1 VARCLLPIGRIG
13 LNGRCYTANSMAA
26 PGIQNLTFVRGDTE
40 TVQVTMTSDGAAP
53 VNITGRTYA
62 SQLRTSPDISAI
74 SASATCSITDA
85 ANGVMT
91 VLFTATST
99 ATLDPGYYYWDLQE
113 TNGATVTT
121 VLQGTVNV
129 LPDVTRV

>member
-1 VARCLLPIGRIG
+1 
-13 LNGRCYTANSMAA
+13 MAA

-40 TVQVTMTSDGAAP
+40 TVQVTMTSDGETP

-62 SQLRTSPDISAI
+62 AQLRTTPDISAI
-74 SASATCSITDA
+74 SASATCTITDA

-99 ATLDPGYYYWDLQE
+99 SALDPGYYYWDLQE
-113 TNGATVTT
+113 TSGSTVTT

-129 LPDVTRV
+129 LADVTRV

>member
-1 VARCLLPIGRIG
+1 
-13 LNGRCYTANSMAA
+13 MAA

-40 TVQVTMTSDGAAP
+40 TVQVTMTSDGTTP
-53 VNITGRTYA
+53 VDITGRTYA
-62 SQLRTSPDISAI
+62 AQMRTTPDIAAI
-74 SASATCSITDA
+74 SATATCSITDA
-85 ANGVMT
+85 ANGVMNAS
-91 VLFTATST
+91 FTATST

-129 LPDVTRV
+129 LPDVTRL

>member
-1 VARCLLPIGRIG
+1 
-13 LNGRCYTANSMAA
+13 MAA
-26 PGIQNLTFVRGDTE
+26 PATQNLTIVRGDTE
-40 TVQVTMTSDGAAP
+40 TVQVTMTSDGVAP

-62 SQLRTSPDISAI
+62 AQMRTTPDIAAI
-74 SASATCSITDA
+74 SATATCSITDA
-85 ANGVMT
+85 VNGVMT

-113 TNGATVTT
+113 TSGATVTT

-129 LPDVTRV
+129 LPDVTRL